1 MRQTETMEQ
10 ENNRLLGGTRMVLA
24 SASPRRSELL
34 RQIGFE
40 PEIIPSQVEE
50 IVTSTEPAQVVME
63 LSAQKA
69 EEVAARIAAEKE
81 IPIVIGSDTVVS
93 IDGKILG
100 KPADREDACRML
112 SMLQG
117 RKHQVFT
124 GVTLFWE
131 GEGAR
136 TESLTFHECTEVEFY
151 PMSRAQIEA
160 YAASGDC
167 DDKAGSYGIQGPCAA
182 HIRGIIGDYNNVV
195 GLPVGRLYQEMHA
208 RELI

>member
-1 MRQTETMEQ
+1 MWKNKMTNYQI
-10 ENNRLLGGTRMVLA
+10 VLA
-24 SASPRRSELL
+24 SASPRRQELL
-34 RQIGFE
+34 KQIGLDFTVCPSKKEEHVTQTE
-40 PEIIPSQVEE
+40 PFKVVEE
-50 IVTSTEPAQVVME
+50 
-63 LSAQKA
+63 LSRQKA
-69 EEVAARIAAEKE
+69 EDIFLQKKGGEK
-81 IPIVIGSDTVVS
+81 PVLVIGSDTIVAC
-93 IDGKILG
+93 DGKILG